1 MGPILLAPNT
11 IPSFYAGHGR
21 IAAFRG
27 DPAVPATDP
36 EDWIASTTP
45 RRGMAPRGLTHLP
58 DGSLLRDRIAADPG
72 AWLGGADPS
81 LLVKL
86 LDAGQRLPLHVHPS
100 RAFAREHL
108 GSPYG
113 KTEAWL
119 VLHADPGAS
128 VHLGFARAVAEDELA
143 GWVTVQ
149 DVEALL
155 GACNLVPVATGDV
168 LLCPAGVPH
177 AIGAG
182 ILVVEL
188 QEMTDFSIML
198 EWKGF
203 PIAPDAVFLGLPP
216 ALALSTVDR
225 TPLSPGVVTGHPLG
239 SDPGV
244 TSLLPAAADEF
255 FRAEQIVPGASGVTL
270 DARFAVLIIRS
281 GDGTLGSAEVTAGQ
295 IWLIPYG
302 AGALD
307 LRGPLSAVR
316 CCPGAVDLPG

>member
-1 MGPILLAPNT
+1 MMEPILLAPNT
-11 IPSFYAGHGR
+11 LPSFYAGNGR

-45 RRGMAPRGLTHLP
+45 RTGMAPRGLTHLP
-58 DGSLLRDRIAADPG
+58 DGSLLRDRIAGNPA

-108 GSPYG
+108 SSPYG

-119 VLHADPGAS
+119 VLHAEPGAE
-128 VHLGFARAVAEDELA
+128 VHLGFSRDVDPGELA
-143 GWVTVQ
+143 HWVSTQ
-149 DVEALL
+149 DVGALL
-155 GACNLVPVATGDV
+155 EACNRVPVATGDV

-182 ILVVEL
+182 ILVIEL

-198 EWKGF
+198 EWAGF
-203 PIAPDAVFLGLPP
+203 PLTARDVFLGLEP
-216 ALALSTVDR
+216 ALALSAVDR
-225 TPLSPGVVTGHPLG
+225 SALAPAAVTGRRLNTE
-239 SDPGV
+239 PGIV
-244 TSLLPAAADEF
+244 SLLPAAADPF
-255 FRAEQIVPGASGVTL
+255 FRAEQVVPGKTDLVL
-270 DARFAVLIIRS
+270 DARFAVLVVRS
-281 GDGTLGSAEVTAGQ
+281 GSGMLGSVPVVAGQ
-295 IWLIPYG
+295 TWLIPYA
-302 AGALD
+302 AGPLD
-307 LRGPLSAVR
+307 LRGSVSAVR
-316 CCPGAVDLPG
+316 CYPGF

>member
-11 IPSFYAGHGR
+11 LPSFYAGDGR

-27 DPAVPATDP
+27 DPAVPPTDP

-45 RRGMAPRGLTHLP
+45 RTGMAPRGLTHLP
-58 DGSLLRDRIAADPG
+58 DGTLLRDRVAADPT
-72 AWLGGADPS
+72 AWLGGVDPS

-100 RAFAREHL
+100 RSFAREHL
-108 GSPYG
+108 ASPYG

-119 VLHADPGAS
+119 VLRADPGAA
-128 VHLGFARAVAEDELA
+128 VHLGFSRDVAEDELA
-143 GWVTVQ
+143 GWVSTQ
-149 DVEALL
+149 DVEAML
-155 GACNLVPVATGDV
+155 GACNLVPVAAGDV

-198 EWKGF
+198 EWTGF
-203 PIAPDAVFLGLPP
+203 PIVARDVFLGLDQ

-225 TPLSPGVVTGHPLG
+225 SALSPPTVTGHPL
-239 SDPGV
+239 DTTPGV
-244 TSLLPAAADEF
+244 TSLLPPAADPF
-255 FRAEQIVPGASGVTL
+255 FRAEQLIPGPGGLIL
-270 DARFAVLIIRS
+270 DARFAIVIIVS
-281 GDGTLGSAEVTAGQ
+281 GHGTLGPVDVTDGQ
-295 IWLIPYG
+295 IWLIPYA
-302 AGALD
+302 AGPLT
-307 LRGPLSAVR
+307 LRGELAAVR
-316 CCPGAVDLPG
+316 CYPGA